1 MGMNGVAEYLTPQDA
16 AFVLG
21 CSSTYVRALADDGR
35 LKVAAR
41 TVGTHSI
48 RLFLR
53 AEVERFAK
61 ARASR
66 KAARQ

>member
-1 MGMNGVAEYLTPQDA
+1 MGSAVAEFLTPQDVA
-16 AFVLG
+16 VVLA
-21 CSSTYVRALADDGR
+21 CSPSYVRNLADEGR

-41 TVGTHSI
+41 TAGANSI

-61 ARASR
+61 ARAK

>member
-16 AFVLG
+16 AVVIG
-21 CSSTYVRALADDGR
+21 CSSAYVRTLANDGR
-35 LKVAAR
+35 LTIAAR
-41 TVGTHSI
+41 TVGAHSI

-61 ARASR
+61 ARAR